1 MALQLSV
8 RLDLAFAITLNKT
21 TKQDTTSLMSEN
33 VAANNLTQGSSICLY
48 RDYISLSLPLSLSLI
63 CYRI

>member
-33 VAANNLTQGSSICLY
+33 VVANNLTQGSSSSLY
-48 RDYISLSLPLSLSLI
+48 RDCMSLSLSLSLI
-63 CYRI
+63 CYCI

>member
-33 VAANNLTQGSSICLY
+33 VVANNLTQGSSSSLY
-48 RDYISLSLPLSLSLI
+48 RDYMSLSLSLSLI
-63 CYRI
+63 CYCI

>member
-8 RLDLAFAITLNKT
+8 RLDLAFPITLNKT

-33 VAANNLTQGSSICLY
+33 VVANNLTQGSGSSLY
-48 RDYISLSLPLSLSLI
+48 RDYMSLSLSH
-63 CYRI
+63 